1 MARAQERQQVV
12 STSIAGA
19 LASAALVLPS
29 ATFAAAPVAEIAG
42 TGGQILKAVVYVTV
56 LFFVSLFIFGFL
68 SSDPANAPRGG
79 E

>member
-1 MARAQERQQVV
+1 VV
-12 STSIAGA
+12 E
-19 LASAALVLPS
+19 V
-29 ATFAAAPVAEIAG
+29 AG

-68 SSDPANAPRGG
+68 SSDPANAPRGP